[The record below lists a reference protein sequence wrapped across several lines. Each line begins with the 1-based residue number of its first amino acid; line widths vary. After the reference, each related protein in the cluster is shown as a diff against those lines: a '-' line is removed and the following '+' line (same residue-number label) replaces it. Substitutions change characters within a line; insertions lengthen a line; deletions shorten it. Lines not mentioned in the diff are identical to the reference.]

1 MNTLTKLIIIQAAV
15 LLLQIILYFGSER
28 FQHVFHNPQCR
39 LDERIPRIPAFVY
52 PYVLWFPLIVIF
64 PIGLYYFSPGNW
76 VALQIAWIFCV
87 VVSVAAYLA
96 FPTTFQRQELGQG
109 TTERLLALVYKT
121 SYRGVNCA
129 PSLHC
134 STSMMI
140 AFVAVAT
147 GQMPWW
153 LRTIFVL
160 ISVSIVLATQFTKQ
174 HALLDLLTA
183 IPVAAVSLA
192 IGFGMAANGG
202 TELIQAW
209 LGLEYL

>member
-1 MNTLTKLIIIQAAV
+1 MNTLAKLTIIQAV
-15 LLLQIILYFGSER
+15 ILVIQIILYFGSER
-28 FQHVFHNPQCR
+28 FQHVFHNPQRR
-39 LDERIPRIPAFVY
+39 LDQHIPRIPAFVY

-64 PIGLYYFSPGNW
+64 PIGLYYFSLGNW

-96 FPTTFQRQELGQG
+96 YPTTFQRQELGQG

-140 AFVAVAT
+140 AFAAVAT

-209 LGLEYL
+209 FGL